1 MGANSR
7 EFLLM
12 RANEESGQLY
22 VPAMPKKDIKAKAE
36 EDAKTIVNEGNV
48 YADEVL
54 IDATRI
60 SEYLTTFIRTLRD
73 NMDEEQTR
81 DAIKGVEISFKNA
94 PSRLNYAED
103 TTWQEIKEKLSEREE
118 LLKLAEKSKDAIYDS
133 DGAELPR
140 VSRSG
145 GGRSINLKY

>member
-1 MGANSR
+1 MGSASR

-36 EDAKTIVNEGNV
+36 EDAKTIINEGDF

-94 PSRLNYAED
+94 PSRLNYSDD

-118 LLKLAEKSKDAIYDS
+118 LLKLAEKSKDAIYDA
-133 DGAELPR
+133 DGAEVPR

>member
-22 VPAMPKKDIKAKAE
+22 VPIISKDDIKEKAE
-36 EDAKTIVNEGNV
+36 RDALTIMNEGDF

-54 IDATRI
+54 VDAVRI
-60 SEYLTTFIRTLRD
+60 SDYLTTFIRTLRD
-73 NMDEEQTR
+73 NINEEKTR
-81 DAIKGVEISFKNA
+81 DALKGVKISFKNA
-94 PSRLNYAED
+94 PSRLNYSED

-118 LLKLAEKSKDAIYDS
+118 LLKLAEKSKDAIYDA
-133 DGAELPR
+133 DGAEVPR

>member
-12 RANEESGQLY
+12 RMQEESGQLY
-22 VPAMPKKDIKAKAE
+22 VPIISKDDIKDKAE
-36 EDAKTIVNEGNV
+36 QDAITIMNEGDF

-54 IDATRI
+54 VDAVRI
-60 SEYLTTFIRTLRD
+60 SDYLTTFIRTLRD
-73 NMDEEQTR
+73 NIDEKKTR
-81 DAIKGVEISFKNA
+81 DALKGVKISFKNA

-103 TTWQEIKEKLSEREE
+103 TTWQEIKEKLSAREE
-118 LLKLAEKSKDAIYDS
+118 LLKLAEKSKDAIYDA
-133 DGAELPR
+133 DGAEVPR

>member
-22 VPAMPKKDIKAKAE
+22 VPIISKDDIKEKAE
-36 EDAKTIVNEGNV
+36 RDALTIMNEGDF

-54 IDATRI
+54 VDAVRI
-60 SEYLTTFIRTLRD
+60 SDYLTTFIRTLRD
-73 NMDEEQTR
+73 NINEEKTR
-81 DAIKGVEISFKNA
+81 DALKGVKISFKNA
-94 PSRLNYAED
+94 SSRLNYSED
-103 TTWQEIKEKLSEREE
+103 TTWQEIKENLSEREE
-118 LLKLAEKSKDAIYDS
+118 LLKLAEKSKDAIYDA
-133 DGAELPR
+133 DGAEVPR